1 MSVEVVLLGLAL
13 LLLLAVLAVLLTRRP
28 PSDPTLPLLQAAQE
42 RQATALA
49 SAREALAGDIAR
61 QKAEFSLELQGFTTE
76 QTRALNGALLKQ
88 TESLASMEK
97 ALLERLTADAKSTQ
111 EATAGQT
118 GALNAALLRQTE
130 SLAAMEKAL
139 LERLGADA
147 KAALEATTAEGGRAR
162 DATAEQTKALNAAML
177 KQTESLSAM
186 EKALVER
193 LTADAKSTQEAMS
206 AETARSR
213 DVLDKKLTEM
223 RENNE
228 KRLAEIQK
236 SVNEQLAGA
245 VEKQMNESF
254 NRVID
259 QFTAVQKAMG
269 DVQAV
274 TAQIGDIKRL
284 FGNVKTRGGW
294 GETQV
299 KALLDDIL
307 PEGSYEVNVRLR
319 EGSSDSVEFC
329 VVMPMQGSERVLL
342 PVDAKFPI
350 EDYERLL
357 TAWET
362 ADPIA
367 EIAARKGLEN
377 RIRGEA
383 QKIAQKYICP
393 PRTVEFGVMYLPTE
407 GLYAEVARIPGL
419 IDDVGRVH
427 RVLILGPTLLPALLR
442 TIQLGHVTL
451 ALSKNAES
459 VRELLSATKA
469 EMSKMDGVLSS
480 LGKQVGT
487 VQNTIGKAQVRT
499 RAISR
504 KLRGMDALPGERVE
518 QIFELEQE
526 IAEDDEEA

>member
-1 MSVEVVLLGLAL
+1 MSLEALLLVGVILLLFVVLLLM
-13 LLLLAVLAVLLTRRP
+13 LTRRP
-28 PSDPTLPLLQAAQE
+28 ASDPTLPLLQAAQE

-49 SAREALAGDIAR
+49 TVKEALSGDIAR
-61 QKAEFSLELQGFTTE
+61 QKTELSLELSGFTTE
-76 QTRALNGALLKQ
+76 QTRALNAALLK
-88 TESLASMEK
+88 
-97 ALLERLTADAKSTQ
+97 
-111 EATAGQT
+111 
-118 GALNAALLRQTE
+118 QTE

-139 LERLGADA
+139 LERLSTGAQSA
-147 KAALEATTAEGGRAR
+147 QEATAG
-162 DATAEQTKALNAAML
+162 QNQALGAAML
-177 KQTESLSAM
+177 KQTEALAAM
-186 EKALVER
+186 EKALLER

-213 DVLDKKLTEM
+213 EVLDKKLTEM
-223 RENNE
+223 RENSE

-299 KALLDDIL
+299 KAVLDDVL
-307 PEGSYEVNVRLR
+307 PDAYEVNVRLR
-319 EGSSDSVEFC
+319 EGSADSVEFA
-329 VVMPMQGSERVLL
+329 VVMPTTGEARVLL

-357 TAWET
+357 NAWEAADSVAEAT
-362 ADPIA
+362 ARKALEIRIRSEAKKIA
-367 EIAARKGLEN
+367 E
-377 RIRGEA
+377 
-383 QKIAQKYICP
+383 KYIIP
-393 PRTVEFGVMYLPTE
+393 PRTVEFAVMYLPTE

-419 IDDVGRVH
+419 IDDVGRNN

-442 TIQLGHVTL
+442 TIHLGHVTL
-451 ALSKNAES
+451 ALSRNAES
-459 VRELLSATKA
+459 VRELLSATKG
-469 EMSKMDGVLSS
+469 EMGKMADVLDK

-487 VQNTIGKAQVRT
+487 VTKTITEAQGRT
-499 RAISR
+499 RQISR
-504 KLRGMDALPGERVE
+504 KLRSIEALPGDQSAALLGIGDDVV
-518 QIFELEQE
+518 
-526 IAEDDEEA
+526 EDDEP

>member
-1 MSVEVVLLGLAL
+1 MTVEVALLGLVV

-28 PSDPTLPLLQAAQE
+28 PADPTLPLLQAGQE

-49 SAREALAGDIAR
+49 TMKESLAGDIAR
-61 QKAEFSLELQGFTTE
+61 QKAELSLELSGF
-76 QTRALNGALLKQ
+76 
-88 TESLASMEK
+88 
-97 ALLERLTADAKSTQ
+97 
-111 EATAGQT
+111 
-118 GALNAALLRQTE
+118 
-130 SLAAMEKAL
+130 
-139 LERLGADA
+139 
-147 KAALEATTAEGGRAR
+147 
-162 DATAEQTKALNAAML
+162 TAEQTKALGAGMLKQAEALAATEKALMERLAAGASATQEATAQQTQAVGAAML
-177 KQTESLSAM
+177 KQAESLAAM
-186 EKALVER
+186 QTALLER
-193 LTADAKSTQEAMS
+193 LAADAKSSQEAMA
-206 AETARSR
+206 AETTRSR
-213 DVLDKKLTEM
+213 DVLDRKLTEM

-307 PEGSYEVNVRLR
+307 PEGSYETNVRLR
-319 EGSSDSVEFC
+319 EGSADSVEFC

-357 TAWET
+357 AAWEA
-362 ADPIA
+362 ADPVMEA
-367 EIAARKGLEN
+367 QARRGLET

-419 IDDVGRVH
+419 IDDIGRTH
-427 RVLILGPTLLPALLR
+427 RVLVLGPTLLPALLR

-451 ALSKNAES
+451 ALSQNAES
-459 VRELLSATKA
+459 VRELLGATKA
-469 EMSKMDGVLSS
+469 EMAKMEGVLGQ

-487 VQNTIGKAQVRT
+487 VANTIGKAQTRT
-499 RAISR
+499 RAITR
-504 KLRGMDALPGERVE
+504 KLRSMDALPGERVD
-518 QIFELEQE
+518 QIFEIEQE
-526 IAEDDEEA
+526 IAEDEEA

>member
-1 MSVEVVLLGLAL
+1 LDVALLGLVL
-13 LLLLAVLAVLLTRRP
+13 LLLLAVLAVLLIRKPVT
-28 PSDPTLPLLQAAQE
+28 DPTLSLLQAAQE
-42 RQATALA
+42 RQGERLGALTGEVKA
-49 SAREALAGDIAR
+49 ALT
-61 QKAEFSLELQGFTTE
+61 SSELALGSVVQGFAVE
-76 QTRALNGALLKQ
+76 Q
-88 TESLASMEK
+88 
-97 ALLERLTADAKSTQ
+97 AKL
-111 EATAGQT
+111 
-118 GALNAALLRQTE
+118 LNAALLRQTE
-130 SLAAMEKAL
+130 ALAAMEKSL
-139 LERLGADA
+139 LERLTGDA
-147 KAALEATTAEGGRAR
+147 KA
-162 DATAEQTKALNAAML
+162 
-177 KQTESLSAM
+177 
-186 EKALVER
+186 
-193 LTADAKSTQEAMS
+193 TQEAMS

-213 DVLDKKLTEM
+213 EVLDKKLTEM
-223 RENNE
+223 REISE

-254 NRVID
+254 ARVID

-269 DVQAV
+269 EIQAV
-274 TAQIGDIKRL
+274 TGQIGDIKRL

-319 EGSSDSVEFC
+319 ENSADSVEFA
-329 VVMPMQGSERVLL
+329 VVMPTMGEARVLL

-357 TAWET
+357 NAWEA

-367 EIAARKGLEN
+367 EAAARKALEI

-383 QKIAQKYICP
+383 KKIAEKYILP

-419 IDDVGRVH
+419 IDDIGRNH
-427 RVLILGPTLLPALLR
+427 RVLILGPSLLPALLR

-459 VRELLSATKA
+459 VRELLSATKG
-469 EMSKMDGVLSS
+469 EMGKMADVLDK

-487 VQNTIGKAQVRT
+487 VTKTIGEAQSRT
-499 RAISR
+499 RQIAR
-504 KLRGMDALPGERVE
+504 KLKTIEALPGDQSGGVLG
-518 QIFELEQE
+518 I
-526 IAEDDEEA
+526 EDGVVDEEEA

>member
-1 MSVEVVLLGLAL
+1 MTVEAALLGVVV

-28 PSDPTLPLLQAAQE
+28 PGDPTLPLLQAGQE
-42 RQATALA
+42 RQAAALA
-49 SAREALAGDIAR
+49 TTKEALAGDIAR
-61 QKAEFSLELQGFTTE
+61 QKTELSLELSGFTAE
-76 QTRALNGALLKQ
+76 QTRALGAAMLKQ
-88 TESLASMEK
+88 TESLAATERALLDRLAAGAALTQETTAAQTK
-97 ALLERLTADAKSTQ
+97 AVNAAMLKQAESLAVMQTSLLERLTADAK
-111 EATAGQT
+111 A
-118 GALNAALLRQTE
+118 
-130 SLAAMEKAL
+130 
-139 LERLGADA
+139 
-147 KAALEATTAEGGRAR
+147 
-162 DATAEQTKALNAAML
+162 
-177 KQTESLSAM
+177 
-186 EKALVER
+186 
-193 LTADAKSTQEAMS
+193 TQEAMS

-223 RENNE
+223 RENSE

-236 SVNEQLAGA
+236 SVNEQLASA

-254 NRVID
+254 QRVID

-329 VVMPMQGSERVLL
+329 VVMPMSGSERVLL

-357 TAWET
+357 AAWEI

-487 VQNTIGKAQVRT
+487 VANTIGRAQVRT
-499 RAISR
+499 RAITR
-504 KLRGMDALPGERVE
+504 KLRGMDTLPGERVD
-518 QIFELEQE
+518 QIFEIEQE
-526 IAEDDEEA
+526 IAEDEEA

>member
-1 MSVEVVLLGLAL
+1 MRVTVEMVLLGLIL
-13 LLLLAVLAVLLTRRP
+13 LLLLAVLFVLLTRKP
-28 PSDPTLPLLQAAQE
+28 GSDPTLPLLQAAQE
-42 RQATALA
+42 RQAAALA
-49 SAREALAGDIAR
+49 TVKEALSGEIAR
-61 QKAEFSLELQGFTTE
+61 QKTELSLELSGFTTE
-76 QTRALNGALLKQ
+76 QTRALNVALFKQ
-88 TESLASMEK
+88 TESLSSMEK
-97 ALLERLTADAKSTQ
+97 ALLERLVLGATSAQ

-118 GALNAALLRQTE
+118 QALGAAMLKQTE

-139 LERLGADA
+139 LERLTADA
-147 KAALEATTAEGGRAR
+147 KA
-162 DATAEQTKALNAAML
+162 
-177 KQTESLSAM
+177 
-186 EKALVER
+186 
-193 LTADAKSTQEAMS
+193 TQEAMS
-206 AETARSR
+206 AETTRSR

-223 RENNE
+223 RENSE

-254 NRVID
+254 ARVID

-274 TAQIGDIKRL
+274 TSQIGDIKRL

-299 KALLDDIL
+299 KALLEDIL
-307 PEGSYEVNVRLR
+307 PEGSFEVNVRLR
-319 EGSSDSVEFC
+319 EGSSDTVEFC
-329 VVMPMQGSERVLL
+329 VVMPMAGEQRVLL
-342 PVDAKFPI
+342 PVDAKFPV

-357 TAWET
+357 TAWEA

-367 EIAARKGLEN
+367 EAAARKGLEI

-383 QKIAQKYICP
+383 KKIAEKYICP

-419 IDDVGRVH
+419 IDDIGRNH
-427 RVLILGPTLLPALLR
+427 RVLILGPSLLPALLR

-459 VRELLSATKA
+459 VRELLAATKD
-469 EMSKMDGVLSS
+469 EMGKMDGVLKTLS
-480 LGKQVGT
+480 GQVGN
-487 VQNTIGKAQVRT
+487 VANTISRAQVRT
-499 RAISR
+499 RAIAK
-504 KLRGMDALPGERVE
+504 KLRSVDVVAGQNSEAILGIEDDMV
-518 QIFELEQE
+518 
-526 IAEDDEEA
+526 EDDEP